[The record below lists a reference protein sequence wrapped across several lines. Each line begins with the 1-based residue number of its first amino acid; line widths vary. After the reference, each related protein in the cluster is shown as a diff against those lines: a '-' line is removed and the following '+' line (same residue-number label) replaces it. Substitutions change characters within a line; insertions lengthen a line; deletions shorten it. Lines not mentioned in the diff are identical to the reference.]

1 MTDNRYDDRPRI
13 YVNWERVRPAGWRGW
28 LAAIAVAAFALA
40 AFAFIAVVASTLF
53 IVFLVAGAI
62 AAVAFFI
69 GNLFRG
75 RRRDVGPY
83 RGNTDA

>member
-1 MTDNRYDDRPRI
+1 MTNNYDDRPRI
-13 YVNWERVRPAGWRGW
+13 YINWQRVRPTGWRGW
-28 LAAIAVAAFALA
+28 LTAIAIVAFAIA

-53 IVFLVAGAI
+53 VFFLIAGAI
-62 AAVAFFI
+62 AAAALFI

-83 RGNTDA
+83 RGNYDA